1 MGYYPQQF
9 HGTLSSKARNSIRSP
24 SGSSEKDDRGQLLEA
39 KLVAAKQ
46 KRYSKEEHSRLR
58 YSVYL
63 ERQHRKTYVNCRLSL
78 LAKEQ
83 SRLAKLDELR
93 QAAKNDAETRF
104 ERERE
109 ELGMRV
115 ESRVRQ
121 AEKNRMELLHA
132 RLQRRAALEERT
144 KRFFVQRLTWENKYR
159 EHVHSAILQKRTA
172 AEKRQSGLLESE
184 KRRAQVRLL
193 QVQVAAKTASNQKET
208 ERGKLKEQLED
219 KLQRVCISLMQH

>member
-1 MGYYPQQF
+1 M
-9 HGTLSSKARNSIRSP
+9 S
-24 SGSSEKDDRGQLLEA
+24 
-39 KLVAAKQ
+39 AKQ
-46 KRYSKEEHSRLR
+46 KRYSKEEHSRLH

-93 QAAKNDAETRF
+93 QAAKNDSETRF

-159 EHVHSAILQKRTA
+159 ERVRSAIQQKRTA

-184 KRRAQVRLL
+184 KRRVQVRLL

>member
-1 MGYYPQQF
+1 M
-9 HGTLSSKARNSIRSP
+9 
-24 SGSSEKDDRGQLLEA
+24 EA
-39 KLVAAKQ
+39 KLVSAKQ
-46 KRYSKEEHSRLR
+46 KRYSKEEHSRLH

-115 ESRVRQ
+115 ELRVRQ

-159 EHVHSAILQKRTA
+159 ERVRSAIQQKRTA